1 MMKYFSSYFQAPQP
15 VKAYAQNLVE
25 GLLTNTIISQAISD
39 DEAVPKQQQ
48 IVQGV
53 QDESV
58 PIEEEEEDDDDDRA
72 NEETDISLSLANED
86 QPDPIMKPLEAV
98 VKSPISSHVETDS
111 LDENSEHAGQH

>member
-39 DEAVPKQQQ
+39 DEGPKQQQQ

-58 PIEEEEEDDDDDRA
+58 PIEEEDDDRA